1 VALRRTFSADKLAI
15 SLAHPPIED
24 TYQFCRSRLLREYH
38 GGRVRGPSRR
48 LVPFRG
54 SLSSGVGRRKALG
67 LVRRGRHYRRLSNTF
82 GKLRRG
88 WMAGWR
94 TGWGIAPS
102 AHPGSSPNLLVG
114 ARESHWEC
122 VVLLAIGIKK

>member
-1 VALRRTFSADKLAI
+1 MNITGAVFGALLVVW
-15 SLAHPPIED
+15 
-24 TYQFCRSRLLREYH
+24 CRSGALSRGRPRDLFGF
-38 GGRVRGPSRR
+38 GG
-48 LVPFRG
+48 
-54 SLSSGVGRRKALG
+54 SGVGRRKALG
-67 LVRRGRHYRRLSNTF
+67 LVRLSEVGIREDCRTHSV
-82 GKLRRG
+82 LRRG